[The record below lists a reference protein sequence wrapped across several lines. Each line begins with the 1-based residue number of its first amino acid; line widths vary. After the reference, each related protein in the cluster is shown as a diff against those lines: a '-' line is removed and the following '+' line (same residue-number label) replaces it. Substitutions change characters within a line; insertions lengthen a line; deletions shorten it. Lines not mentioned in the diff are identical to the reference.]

1 LAGGLEA
8 EPSTGPHPVTP
19 GPVGIGLDSSFLLST
34 TADPDNFLYESG
46 LLNSP
51 DSSNFEDDHCI
62 GDYTQD
68 FLSVNAIHNNIGNPT
83 FDTNVDFN
91 DFLNDNFSTNELL
104 QQQPLSNDFAGLDAS
119 LPNPPIENSP
129 KDPILQPQLR
139 ASLVGCDG

>member
-1 LAGGLEA
+1 VAGGLEA
-8 EPSTGPHPVTP
+8 EPSTGSYPVTP
-19 GPVGIGLDSSFLLST
+19 SPVGVGLDSSFLLSA

-51 DSSNFEDDHCI
+51 DSSTFEDDHFL

-68 FLSVNAIHNNIGNPT
+68 FLSVNTHNNSNPT
-83 FDTNVDFN
+83 FDNSVDFN
-91 DFLNDNFSTNELL
+91 DFLNDNFSTNEQL
-104 QQQPLSNDFAGLDAS
+104 QQQHLSTDIASLDAS
-119 LPNPPIENSP
+119 LPNPPTEDSP